1 MHWTRDIKLLICRKF
16 GIEALKPE
24 ELSLAVDLRQD
35 PSWNNKAASF
45 EALQKYTGFYFKEHV
60 LQSLINNAEKFT
72 ALHPLSDSDFEICKP
87 LTRTWVDTAIKDS
100 FMGLEAMD
108 PSLIP
113 ANLLPYFEV
122 GFKRPKFQLD
132 QVNWQQSF
140 FRHTNESIAQKRRIK
155 ELKS

>member
-16 GIEALKPE
+16 GIEALTPE
-24 ELSLAVDLRQD
+24 ELSLSADLRLD

-45 EALQKYTGFYFKEHV
+45 EALQKYTGFYFREGA
-60 LQSLINNAEKFT
+60 LQSLIENSEKLH
-72 ALHPLSDSDFEICKP
+72 ALYPLTIEDFEICKP
-87 LTRTWVDTAIKDS
+87 LTRTWVDTAIKES

-122 GFKRPKFQLD
+122 RKIFSLFVRT
-132 QVNWQQSF
+132 
-140 FRHTNESIAQKRRIK
+140 FRI
-155 ELKS
+155 